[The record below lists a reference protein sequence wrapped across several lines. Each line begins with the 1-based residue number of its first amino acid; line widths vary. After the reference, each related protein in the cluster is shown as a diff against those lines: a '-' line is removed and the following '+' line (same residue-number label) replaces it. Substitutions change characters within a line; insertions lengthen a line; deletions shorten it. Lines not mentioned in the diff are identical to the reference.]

1 MDAQPPPDEEPKYDL
16 EKVSGKQKK
25 RISVLEKQLLEAMNH
40 IAMLELEISEK
51 NTEKKRSDYA
61 IIISVASTFL
71 DRLKKR
77 PGKKTHLNKHMR
89 LVFNA
94 LIWELWRD
102 YLVRIVDGDDKLW
115 DIIRMDR
122 ETDDFYDEAMAREFF
137 QYVYDI
143 YQKRIASGEI
153 TDLADDGTPSS
164 SAASS
169 AASSATS
176 SPARVSPAA
185 GRPFVQPPAYNMS
198 TLFRFGINDI
208 TDEKDDEE
216 EEDVEAN
223 PPAGAKGGAAKK

>member
-1 MDAQPPPDEEPKYDL
+1 M
-16 EKVSGKQKK
+16 
-25 RISVLEKQLLEAMNH
+25 
-40 IAMLELEISEK
+40 
-51 NTEKKRSDYA
+51 T
-61 IIISVASTFL
+61 IIISIASTFL

-115 DIIRMDR
+115 DIVRMDR

-216 EEDVEAN
+216 EEDIEAN
-223 PPAGAKGGAAKK
+223 PPAGAKGGADKK